1 MKTYFVS
8 LINAL
13 ILITFGLWGYFGS
26 NNASLT
32 ALIPVAV
39 GVLLVLV
46 NPGLRK
52 EKRLESHIAV
62 VLTFLVLLGLVKP
75 LVGALER
82 EDSLAISRVA
92 LMMFFT
98 IIALFY
104 FIRSFISVRKK
115 K

>member
-1 MKTYFVS
+1 MKTYFIS

-26 NNASLT
+26 ESASLT

-39 GVLLVLV
+39 GVLLILV

-52 EKRLESHIAV
+52 EKKLESHIAV
-62 VLTFLVLLGLVKP
+62 ILTFLVLLGLIKP
-75 LVGALER
+75 LLGALER
-82 EDSLAISRVA
+82 YDTLAISRVA
-92 LMMFFT
+92 VMIFFT

-104 FIRSFISVRKK
+104 FVRSFIAARRKK
-115 K
+115 